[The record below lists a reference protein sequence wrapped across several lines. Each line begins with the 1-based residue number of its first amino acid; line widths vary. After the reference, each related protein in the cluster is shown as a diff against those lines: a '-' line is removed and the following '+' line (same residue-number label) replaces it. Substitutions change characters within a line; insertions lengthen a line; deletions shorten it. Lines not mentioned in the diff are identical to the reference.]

1 VTAVVVAGA
10 VVLLAA
16 LAAARWMPRG
26 TGGVVSQ
33 VDSFAAARA
42 VTNRWSADPT
52 STPQPLRDY
61 LSGQQQQDEPPPAEP
76 DAG

>member
-1 VTAVVVAGA
+1 MTAVVVVG
-10 VVLLAA
+10 VLVLLAA
-16 LAAARWMPRG
+16 LVAVRWMPRG
-26 TGGVVSQ
+26 GGVVSQ

-61 LSGQQQQDEPPPAEP
+61 LSGQQQGEADPP
-76 DAG
+76 D